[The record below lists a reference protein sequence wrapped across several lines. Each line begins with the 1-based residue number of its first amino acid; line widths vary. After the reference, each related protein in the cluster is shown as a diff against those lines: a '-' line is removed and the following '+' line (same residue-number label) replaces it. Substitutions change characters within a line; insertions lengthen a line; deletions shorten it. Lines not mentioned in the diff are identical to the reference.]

1 MAGPN
6 SSSRVTVEVLVKENQ
21 IAPMWV
27 GLELFEI
34 SEHRPA
40 TSLVLEKYACH
51 PARQFARYLP
61 QGHHLSRSSREL
73 DFEVVADVVVK
84 FLQRLDQQV
93 VRRKPDRA
101 APVGVATK
109 QPCRGFARLIVHA
122 VLIAVHM
129 QGIRIVAVKLRQR
142 TNRSEERRVGKE

>member
-6 SSSRVTVEVLVKENQ
+6 SSSRVTVEVLVKQDQ

-40 TSLVLEKYACH
+40 TSLILKKYACH

-61 QGHHLSRSSREL
+61 QVHHLSRSSREL
-73 DFEVVADVVVK
+73 DFEVVAAIVVN
-84 FLQRLDQQV
+84 LMQRLDEQLV
-93 VRRKPDRA
+93 SRERDRA
-101 APVGVATK
+101 GPDGVADTM
-109 QPCRGFARLIVHA
+109 PCRILARWSLA
-122 VLIAVHM
+122 
-129 QGIRIVAVKLRQR
+129 G
-142 TNRSEERRVGKE
+142 

>member
-73 DFEVVADVVVK
+73 DLEVVAEVVVK
-84 FLQRLDQQV
+84 VLHRLDEQV

-101 APVGVATK
+101 APVEVTTK
-109 QPCRGFARLIVHA
+109 QTCRDVARRRVHA
-122 VLIAVHM
+122 MIIVAHM
-129 QGIRIVAVKLRQR
+129 QGMRIVP
-142 TNRSEERRVGKE
+142 